1 MADGHGRCPYDGAL
15 WSWTALGGELD
26 VSKLNHRLGATLALV
41 YVYCAAFEVVV

>member
-1 MADGHGRCPYDGAL
+1 MGTADAVRRSPVEAGRR
-15 WSWTALGGELD
+15 SGGELD